1 MDMLDQSHEALLG
14 DGCPADDAAMA
25 PESYIT
31 ELTADGIP
39 VDAVAPIDR
48 EACHRLVLSHRRMV
62 EAMARKYSRLGAT
75 EEDLV
80 GEGML
85 GLLDAARR
93 FDPSR
98 GTKFATYAR
107 WWVRY
112 YMRSYL
118 AESRRAVSMPKTR
131 NIVRIR
137 SWVGRTVRDL
147 EQKLGRRVARHEV
160 AEALGVT
167 AEEVAIAQRGI
178 TGCDVP
184 VADNDPTEGHV
195 AVFKGPSP
203 EDLAAASEER
213 SRVRA
218 ALVRALS
225 LLDER
230 EGQII
235 RERLLADEPRSL
247 REIGEELGV
256 SRERVRQLEARALAK
271 MRGVFEQAN
280 TGGESAAAA

>member
-1 MDMLDQSHEALLG
+1 MDMLDQSHEAPLG
-14 DGCPADDAAMA
+14 EGCPAVDGYTERD
-25 PESYIT
+25 SYVR

-93 FDPSR
+93 FDPGR

-137 SWVGRTVRDL
+137 SWVGRTVR
-147 EQKLGRRVARHEV
+147 
-160 AEALGVT
+160 
-167 AEEVAIAQRGI
+167 
-178 TGCDVP
+178 
-184 VADNDPTEGHV
+184 
-195 AVFKGPSP
+195 
-203 EDLAAASEER
+203 
-213 SRVRA
+213 
-218 ALVRALS
+218 
-225 LLDER
+225 
-230 EGQII
+230 
-235 RERLLADEPRSL
+235 
-247 REIGEELGV
+247 
-256 SRERVRQLEARALAK
+256 
-271 MRGVFEQAN
+271 
-280 TGGESAAAA
+280 